1 MDTKK
6 IKKVNLFEYVK
17 SRMRSN
23 EEYGGG
29 IFEKNYSAALD
40 VGLNL
45 RDALGCYRHLVH
57 TILDTES
64 EKINSL
70 LIRSIIR
77 SIESLDFSCAT
88 YAPIATDSADQQGL
102 EP

>member
-1 MDTKK
+1 MNHPTQTELRS
-6 IKKVNLFEYVK
+6 IENEV
-17 SRMRSN
+17 MRLRGS
-23 EEYGGG
+23 
-29 IFEKNYSAALD
+29 ALD